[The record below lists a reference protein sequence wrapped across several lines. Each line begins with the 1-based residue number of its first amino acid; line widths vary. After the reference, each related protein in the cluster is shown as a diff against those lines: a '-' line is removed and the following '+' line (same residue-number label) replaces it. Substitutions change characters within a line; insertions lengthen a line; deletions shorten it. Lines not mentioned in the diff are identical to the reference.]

1 MSKQQPLPGVNIT
14 ELETIKPRTWETDT
28 YLRTG
33 AIHLIHSAQST
44 LNSLIQLLGGI
55 SYIVINDQVGAEINN
70 AYENIVLAKQ
80 AFENGELN
88 EAVLHAKDAFVSA
101 EAAFFDPSML
111 ALLYFP
117 DEQK

>member
-1 MSKQQPLPGVNIT
+1 M
-14 ELETIKPRTWETDT
+14 DT

-33 AIHLIHSAQST
+33 AVHLIHSAQST

-55 SYIVINDQVGAEINN
+55 SYIVINDQVGREITN
-70 AYENIVLAKQ
+70 AYQEIVAAKICLA
-80 AFENGELN
+80 EGELKC
-88 EAVLHAKDAFVSA
+88 AVVHARNAFISA
-101 EAAFFDPSML
+101 EAAFFDPSLL

>member
-1 MSKQQPLPGVNIT
+1 M
-14 ELETIKPRTWETDT
+14 PRQWEVDT

-33 AIHLIHSAQST
+33 AVHLIHSAQST

-55 SYIVINDQVGAEINN
+55 SYIVINDQVGTEIKD
-70 AYENIVLAKQ
+70 AYEEIVKAKVCLAEGQLKCAVTHARN
-80 AFENGELN
+80 AFI
-88 EAVLHAKDAFVSA
+88 SA
-101 EAAFFDPSML
+101 EAAFFDPSLL